1 MAIVSG
7 LELDLFCFPFC
18 GFGQGPK
25 SVGVNSGPLPKVLLN
40 LLTHCGEML
49 LISTSQGKEDFIF
62 KII

>member
-7 LELDLFCFPFC
+7 LELDLFCFPW
-18 GFGQGPK
+18 GQGPK
-25 SVGVNSGPLPKVLLN
+25 SVSVNSCPLPKVLLN
-40 LLTHCGEML
+40 LLTQCGEML